1 MHTFCENNQRVGT
14 YPTHTPMSICKRY
27 AGGII
32 FAISDYSGRPN
43 SLTMACRTSGSTV
56 EKSALS

>member
-32 FAISDYSGRPN
+32 FAISDYSGRPS
-43 SLTMACRTSGSTV
+43 SLTMACRTSVSTV
-56 EKSALS
+56 E